1 MVSDINKMSRQD
13 LLNCVNNRKNEIA
26 EKLKSG
32 ETEEE
37 FMIGASSY
45 TIKEWDN
52 LINKIDKNME
62 ENKEQQEEKKKRT
75 IGESI

>member
-37 FMIGASSY
+37 L
-45 TIKEWDN
+45 DHL
-52 LINKIDKNME
+52 LIQIRNGI
-62 ENKEQQEEKKKRT
+62 
-75 IGESI
+75 I